1 VRAVLAVAVAIGLLA
16 LPASGAAAQSPPKL
30 DARAWILV
38 DPRDDAVLAS
48 KAANKRMPIA
58 SATKLMTAYLA
69 LQELKPNQTIT
80 APGYRARSSLE
91 ILLGLRQGERIKV
104 RDLLAAAMLASAND
118 AANAIAVA
126 VSGSVPAFVTEMNR
140 AAQRLGL
147 TETHYANPIGFD
159 DPGNYSSARDLTTLA
174 SILLRDKLFARIV
187 DSPAATLRSG
197 DRTRT
202 VSNRN
207 TLLGR
212 ADWVS
217 GVKTGHT
224 QGADYVLVGAG
235 TRNSTTLVS
244 AVLGAPSESARDA
257 ATLELLDYGFSLY
270 RPVEEVTQGEEIAAP
285 KLDYR
290 DERLPLLAAR
300 PISVEVRE
308 GQQLDTRV
316 SAPDEISG
324 AVEKGQR
331 VGRVT
336 VTVDGERAAV
346 SPLVAAHAVS
356 AATTLDKVISTAQ
369 TPAVLVALA
378 GIVILLLLVFIVRR
392 RAPNEKAAAAPR
404 VPEEPPRSARQ
415 RTPEERRRMHEE
427 RMRRRRDRIER
438 EGGPG

>member
-1 VRAVLAVAVAIGLLA
+1 VRAVAVALAIGLLG
-16 LPASGAAAQSPPKL
+16 LPAMGAAAPSPPKL
-30 DARAWILV
+30 GARAWILV
-38 DPRDDAVLAS
+38 DPRDDAVLAA

-58 SATKLMTAYLA
+58 SATKLMTAYVA
-69 LQELKPNQTIT
+69 LHELKPNQTIT

-104 RDLLAAAMLASAND
+104 RDLLYAAMLASAND
-118 AANAIAVA
+118 AANAIAVG

-159 DPGNYSSARDLTTLA
+159 DPDNYSSARDLTTLA
-174 SILLRDKLFARIV
+174 SILLRNRLFARIV
-187 DSPAATLRSG
+187 DTPAATLRSG

-224 QGADYVLVGAG
+224 VGADYVLVGAG

-244 AVLGAPSESARDA
+244 AVLGASSESARDV

-270 RPVEEVTQGEEIAAP
+270 RPVEEVTKGEEIAAP
-285 KLDYR
+285 RLDYR
-290 DERLPLLAAR
+290 DEHLPLLAAR
-300 PISVEVRE
+300 PISVDLRE
-308 GQQLDTRV
+308 GQRIDTRV

-324 AVEKGQR
+324 TVEKGER

-369 TPAVLVALA
+369 KPVVLFALA
-378 GIVILLLLVFIVRR
+378 GIVILLVLVFIVRG
-392 RAPNEKAAAAPR
+392 RAPNQTAAAAPR
-404 VPEEPPRSARQ
+404 VREDPPRSARQ